1 MSKLIKL
8 SQRYTKEDFR
18 EEIRKVK
25 DNGLKLKMLVIEKI
39 LSTPTISA
47 KEVQST
53 FFISPKRM
61 YEWINQY
68 NSDGLEGL
76 KAKKKE
82 NRGSGK
88 GRTKVDE
95 EVYEKLKEEIEQ
107 TPNKKWTLK
116 VKQSYIK
123 EQFGIEVTQQAIA
136 YRMKRC

>member
-8 SQRYTKEDFR
+8 TQHYTKEDFR

-88 GRTKVDE
+88 GRTKVPD
-95 EVYEKLKEEIEQ
+95 EVYVNLKREMGNE
-107 TPNKKWTLK
+107 KWTLK
-116 VKQSYIK
+116 KRQEFIK
-123 EQFGIEVTQQAIA
+123 ENCGIEVTLPSIA
-136 YRMKRC
+136 YRMKNS

>member
-1 MSKLIKL
+1 MSKLINL
-8 SQRYTKEDFR
+8 TQHYTKEDFR
-18 EEIRKVK
+18 EEIRRVK

-39 LSTPTISA
+39 LSNPTISA
-47 KEVQST
+47 KEVQAT

-88 GRTKVDE
+88 GRTKVPD
-95 EVYEKLKEEIEQ
+95 EVYINLKREMKEE
-107 TPNKKWTLK
+107 KWTLK
-116 VKQSYIK
+116 KRQGFIK
-123 EQFGIEVTQQAIA
+123 ENCGIEVTLPSIA
-136 YRMKRC
+136 YRMKNSY